1 LVTKKLGMTAVSVA
15 VLAACAPP
23 QQAMNSD
30 PNAEA
35 EIICTK
41 HAQVDSHIKDE
52 TCVRVVKGGSDDF
65 PAADDPFRK
74 NPQASGRSAR
84 TGPGPS
90 THLPPSIEGSCGA
103 ATDD

>member
-1 LVTKKLGMTAVSVA
+1 MTVVSAA

-41 HAQVDSHIKDE
+41 EAQVDSHIKDE
-52 TCVRVVKGGSDDF
+52 TFVRVVKGGSDEF
-65 PAADDPFRK
+65 PGADDPFRK
-74 NPQASGRSAR
+74 NPQASDRSSCRPGTGR
-84 TGPGPS
+84 T
-90 THLPPSIEGSCGA
+90 
-103 ATDD
+103 

>member
-1 LVTKKLGMTAVSVA
+1 MTAVSAA

-23 QQAMNSD
+23 QQAMNLD

-41 HAQVDSHIKDE
+41 EAQVDSHIKDE
-52 TCVRVVKGGSDDF
+52 TCVRVVKGGFDDF
-65 PAADDPFRK
+65 SEADDPFRT
-74 NPQASGRSAR
+74 NPQASDRSAR
-84 TGPGPS
+84 ARQESIPA
-90 THLPPSIEGSCGA
+90 PPEASCGA